1 MVDTTPPRRDH
12 EFAGSRALEKHP
24 AQEKT
29 WQQDPSNGRGEDTS
43 QRLSGH
49 TFSNNRHVVDLL
61 ALTRLFDSNF
71 EHLDLSSPQT
81 I

>member
-24 AQEKT
+24 AQEET
-29 WQQDPSNGRGEDTS
+29 WQQD
-43 QRLSGH
+43 L
-49 TFSNNRHVVDLL
+49 SNNRHVVDLL
-61 ALTRLFDSNF
+61 ALTRLFDSNL